1 MDDQNGLTI
10 YEPELLPVDP
20 RRARAVT
27 RNDVEDFLDRQ
38 DIMPSSKALYRLGL
52 DRLFRWL
59 EVNGI
64 THPHEGDLL
73 RFKTF
78 LAECCNLR
86 PTSVNAYLCGVKGFF
101 SWLEKSRLYHNVAE
115 DLKSLKRS
123 GNHHLRDAATK
134 DQLREMLTAIDT
146 STPSG
151 LRDYALVNLVARCGL
166 RDCEVSRA
174 DIEDIRNEQ
183 GKRVLWVRGK
193 GRSSKDEAVVLTE
206 RAEAPIRAWLV
217 ARGPAEPSAPLFCS
231 FSDRNRGG
239 RLTTRSISSIVKQ
252 SFRRVGIDDP
262 KLSAHSLRHFFIT
275 ELVLAGGAPVQVQAA
290 ARHASL
296 DTTMGYFHNRDRYA
310 APVEELLDF

>member
-1 MDDQNGLTI
+1 MESEIILRT
-10 YEPELLPVDP
+10 PELVAPDP
-20 RRARAVT
+20 RRARSIT
-27 RNDVEDFLDRQ
+27 RADVEDFLERQ
-38 DIMPSSKALYRLGL
+38 DIQPSSKALYRLGL
-52 DRLFRWL
+52 DRLFHWL

-64 THPHEGDLL
+64 SRPHEGDLL
-73 RFKTF
+73 RFKVY
-78 LAECCNLR
+78 LAESCNLR

-101 SWLEKSRLYHNVAE
+101 SWLEKSRLYQNVAE
-115 DLKSLKRS
+115 DIKSLKRA
-123 GNHHLRDAATK
+123 GRQHLRDAATK
-134 DQLREMLTAIDT
+134 DQLREMLASVDT
-146 STPSG
+146 STPAG
-151 LRDYALVNLVARCGL
+151 LRDYAIINLVARCGL

-174 DIEDIRNEQ
+174 DIGDMRNEQ

-206 RAEAPIRAWLV
+206 KAEAPIRAWLM

-231 FSDRNRGG
+231 YSDRNRGG
-239 RLTTRSISSIVKQ
+239 RLTTRSISSIVKAA
-252 SFRRVGIDDP
+252 FRRIGVDDP